1 MKFFWTILA
10 LALLATACQH
20 PVSAPVAA
28 DGPITAADTLR
39 WRAQADTLRAL
50 AKNDTLRADSLLLRA
65 ADHFRLL
72 QDQKAWVA
80 TLTELYR
87 FHRDREGYERVCQVL
102 ENAVRDIWWEPDG
115 QAGKLYAMLGF
126 CLRQTGR
133 NYAAS
138 IYYEK
143 SRVLSDRFGNVT
155 PKNPAGPIYKTLA
168 NIKTRLGENEEAEK
182 LFRAALD
189 LLRTDTSSDN
199 TVANVFTQ
207 ADICSDLGTTYQN
220 TGDPAQALE
229 QYETGLA
236 VLEALRDLAPKDQI
250 RATNTKGMLLANKA
264 GALALLGRLPEA
276 ERAVQAALLTIRPDK
291 PRYRFSALSIQAD
304 IQEMTGEAGAARAT
318 RETALDLS
326 RSPESNVETRE
337 VAKLLNKMGWAAIS
351 QNDYP
356 AAAKHAQQALCLL
369 YPNLPTDDLRP
380 NPDPAIFD
388 PDPENAVAE
397 ALDLKSEAL
406 WQLFQTTADRGQ
418 LRLADSTTALA
429 ILMMENLRNAAVYE
443 SSKLGSAQQS
453 RSLFGRMFRILLAE
467 QAGGDA
473 EAAARAFAF
482 SEKSKAVLLHQKVA
496 ADAALKSAGVADSL
510 IEQERDLKEQWAHLR
525 NRLFQHQVAKGNTT
539 DSTAQDL
546 NKRLYQIEAQQRQL
560 RKHIADRYRL
570 SPDGREAQPA
580 TAADVQQRLLRKGET
595 WLSYFTDR
603 DSSTVYIVSVDK
615 NKVRLTRQPYR
626 DEAVPALLQLIN
638 DAKTAENG
646 SLDPALFAE
655 FVQQSRHLYETLLL
669 PALPDG
675 SMPARL
681 ALSPDGALALLP
693 FDVLLY
699 QAVGPNTAVDYAA
712 LPYLA
717 TVSQTRLSASASLEL
732 FYAERPQ
739 AKHAVAYVGF
749 APDYS
754 GSVLGQVKAGK
765 TVVQQSAAIFD
776 GKAYIGAAA
785 RLDSF
790 LQQAAGH
797 AILHFHGHAEAS
809 DSFPDYSWMAF
820 TAKTP
825 LSAPVS
831 GRADEAQP
839 PTTLGRRPGRMP
851 LAELEHC
858 LFAHQ
863 IYHAHLGADLVL
875 LSACRTGLGKIAL
888 GEGTMS
894 LSRAFQAA
902 GCPATVM
909 SLWEVRDD
917 ATAELMRLFLE
928 NIHLGQDK
936 DEALTNA
943 KRTYLQT
950 APDAF
955 PYFWAGFVLTGK
967 ADPVRL
973 PDTGWAR
980 WLVLALLLGGGIG
993 VVLRKVWEW
1002 KGWRVGGLEG

>member
-1 MKFFWTILA
+1 MKTFWTVLA
-10 LALLATACQH
+10 LILLAVACQQQ
-20 PVSAPVAA
+20 PGSVPASAAE
-28 DGPITAADTLR
+28 PITAADTLR
-39 WRAQADTLRAL
+39 LRTEADTLLTL
-50 AKNDTLRADSLLLRA
+50 AKSDTLRTDSLLLRA
-65 ADHFRLL
+65 ADHFRRL

-87 FHRDREGYERVCQVL
+87 FHKDRERYERVCQVL

-115 QAGKLYAMLGF
+115 QAGKLYAILGF

-143 SRVLSDRFGNVT
+143 ARVLSDRHGNVT
-155 PKNPAGPIYKTLA
+155 AKNPAGPIYKTLA

-199 TVANVFTQ
+199 TVANGFTQ
-207 ADICSDLGTTYQN
+207 ADIFSDLGIACQN
-220 TGDPAQALE
+220 AGDPAQALE
-229 QYETGLA
+229 QYETGLV
-236 VLEALRDLAPKDQI
+236 VLEALPALSPKDQI
-250 RATNTKGMLLANKA
+250 KAANTKGMLLANKA
-264 GALALLGRLPEA
+264 SALALLGRLPEA
-276 ERAVQAALLTIRPDK
+276 ERAVQTALSTMHSDK
-291 PRYRFSALSIQAD
+291 PRYRFSALGIQAD
-304 IQEMTGEAGAARAT
+304 IQEMTGDTASARAT
-318 RETALDLS
+318 RETALDLA
-326 RSPESNVETRE
+326 RNPESNVETRE
-337 VAKLLNKMGWAAIS
+337 VAKLLNTLGWAAIS
-351 QNDYP
+351 RNDYP
-356 AAAKHAQQALCLL
+356 AAAKHAQAALCLL
-369 YPNLPTDDLRP
+369 YPNLPADDLRQ

-453 RSLFGRMFRILLAE
+453 RSLFGRMFRILYAE
-467 QAGGDA
+467 QAAGDA
-473 EAAARAFAF
+473 EAAARAFVF

-496 ADAALKSAGVADSL
+496 ADAELKSAGVADSL
-510 IEQERDLKEQWAHLR
+510 IEQERDLKERWAHLR
-525 NRLFQHQVAKGNTT
+525 NQLFQHQVAKGNTT
-539 DSTAQDL
+539 DSTAQYL
-546 NKRLYQIEAQQRQL
+546 KKRLYQIEEQQRQL
-560 RKHIADRYRL
+560 HKHITDCYRL
-570 SPDGREAQPA
+570 SPDGRDAQPA
-580 TAADVQQRLLRKGET
+580 TAADVQRRLLRKGET

-615 NKVRLTRQPYR
+615 NNVRLTRQLYR

-638 DAKTAENG
+638 DAKTAENR
-646 SLDPALFAE
+646 SLDSTLFAE

-675 SMPARL
+675 NIPARL

-699 QAVGPNTAVDYAA
+699 QTVGPNTAVDYAA

-754 GSVLGQVKAGK
+754 GSVLGQVKEGK
-765 TVVQQSAAIFD
+765 TVVQQFAAIFD

-790 LQQAAGH
+790 RQQAGGH

-831 GRADEAQP
+831 DRAGEAQR

-973 PDTGWAR
+973 PGTGWAR

-993 VVLRKVWEW
+993 VALRKVW
-1002 KGWRVGGLEG
+1002 GWRAGRLEG